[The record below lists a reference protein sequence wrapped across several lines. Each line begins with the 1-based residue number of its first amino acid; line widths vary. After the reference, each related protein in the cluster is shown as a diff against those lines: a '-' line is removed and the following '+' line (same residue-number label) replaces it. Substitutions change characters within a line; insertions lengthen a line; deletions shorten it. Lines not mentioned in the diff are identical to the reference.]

1 MSSNLTATSPS
12 TATAADFYGGLA
24 FVLLWST
31 GYISA
36 GYGLQ
41 GAGPLTLAVVRFGGT
56 ALLVGLLLRLR
67 APRLKV
73 RRSALVHAA
82 VAGVMLQAGFF
93 GFIYAGMKAGVPAAP
108 AGLISGLMPLM
119 TAIGA
124 ALFLG
129 ERLRRN
135 ALVGLALGLVGV
147 LLVVGPDLRGDGP
160 VLGYVFVVLALIALS
175 GGTLYQKRHAGEM
188 DARLALVVQVGA
200 SLLLLLPFAWM
211 FEGLRVD
218 PEPAALAGMAWMILV
233 NSCAGLMLYLW
244 LLGRGAAGRVA
255 GLFYLVPPVTAGLAA
270 LLLGARF
277 TALDGAG
284 FAVAAL
290 GVWIGQRAER

>member
-1 MSSNLTATSPS
+1 MTAPASASAPASS
-12 TATAADFYGGLA
+12 ADSYGGLA

-41 GAGPLTLAVVRFGGT
+41 GAGPLTLAVVRFVGT
-56 ALLVGLLLRLR
+56 ALLVGLLLRWKAPQLR
-67 APRLKV
+67 V
-73 RRSALVHAA
+73 RRAALAHAA
-82 VAGVMLQAGFF
+82 IAGLMLQAGFF
-93 GFIYAGMKAGVPAAP
+93 GFVYAGMQAGVPAAP

-119 TAIGA
+119 TALGA

-135 ALVGLALGLVGV
+135 ALVGLALGLIGV

-160 VLGYVFVVLALIALS
+160 VLGYVYVVLALIALS
-175 GGTLYQKRHAGEM
+175 AGTLYQKRHAGEV
-188 DARLALVVQVGA
+188 DARLALVAQVGA
-200 SLLLLLPFAWM
+200 SLLLLLPFAYA
-211 FEGLRVD
+211 FEGLRIH
-218 PEPAALAGMAWMILV
+218 PQPAALGGMAWMILV

-255 GLFYLVPPVTAGLAA
+255 GLFYLVPPVTAALAA
-270 LLLGARF
+270 LMLGARF
-277 TALDGAG
+277 TLFDGVG

-290 GVWIGQRAER
+290 GVWVGQRAPR